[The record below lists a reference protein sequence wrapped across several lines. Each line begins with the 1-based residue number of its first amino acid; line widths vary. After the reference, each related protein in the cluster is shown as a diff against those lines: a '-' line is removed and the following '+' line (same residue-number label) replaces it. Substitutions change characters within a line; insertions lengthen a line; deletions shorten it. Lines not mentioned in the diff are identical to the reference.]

1 MRKIIRYSEF
11 LKKDGFK
18 KVFENFTWLS
28 ILQVIDRF
36 AGIIVIPY
44 LIRTIGIEKWGLIAF
59 AQSFIL
65 YFGTIVGYGFHLI
78 GVRDISQNRDSIE
91 KLGKIFYS
99 ILATKTLLFIISS
112 IIYFSIVLS
121 FKKFNSE
128 LLLFTFNFFYI
139 LGYSFYPDW
148 FFQGIEKMKFS
159 TILGSIARFSYV
171 FLVFIFIKEPDNY
184 VFVPLLNSVSVILMG
199 ISGLFLA
206 IFKFKIKF
214 YFPKIRDIILQLK
227 EGFHI
232 FLSQLYLSLYSNS
245 RVFILGIFTSSGIV
259 GNYALAEKIINI
271 MGIPLGI
278 FANAIFPRLSLKYKE
293 NINNF
298 KKIFKICILFS
309 VLWAI
314 ILCSGNFIFGKFI
327 LSIFAGDSYNNI
339 ALYSLYVLIL
349 GLFFN
354 QISVFLTQNFILIDK
369 MKIFS
374 RIYLIST
381 FTGLISLLIMTPLI
395 QYKGIAIASV
405 LFEMTIFIVSIYYF
419 KKEKILI

>member
-65 YFGTIVGYGFHLI
+65 YFGTVVGYGFHLI

-271 MGIPLGI
+271 LG
-278 FANAIFPRLSLKYKE
+278 R
-293 NINNF
+293 
-298 KKIFKICILFS
+298 
-309 VLWAI
+309 
-314 ILCSGNFIFGKFI
+314 
-327 LSIFAGDSYNNI
+327 
-339 ALYSLYVLIL
+339 
-349 GLFFN
+349 
-354 QISVFLTQNFILIDK
+354 
-369 MKIFS
+369 
-374 RIYLIST
+374 
-381 FTGLISLLIMTPLI
+381 
-395 QYKGIAIASV
+395 
-405 LFEMTIFIVSIYYF
+405 
-419 KKEKILI
+419 

>member
-65 YFGTIVGYGFHLI
+65 YFGTVVGYGFHLI